1 MKRAIAA
8 FLLALIS
15 MASITS
21 VESSAA
27 SLIDKEIIV
36 VNDVGSTEKTSFLTN
51 SSGVLK
57 CNSRF
62 SCKNNPAQTIQAVQ
76 TLECKNAGG
85 AFTSVNAWRKTVNAQ
100 EMDMYNTK
108 SNAGKGTYRL
118 KTKPNLL

>member
-57 CNSRF
+57 CNDGR
-62 SCKNNPAQTIQAVQ
+62 V
-76 TLECKNAGG
+76 
-85 AFTSVNAWRKTVNAQ
+85 
-100 EMDMYNTK
+100 
-108 SNAGKGTYRL
+108 
-118 KTKPNLL
+118 